1 MDPQELAALYAKCEQ
16 TLQRYINEARRMC
29 GLLNEFK
36 AEPLNRNLRTEIT
49 RQRRRENN
57 AQFRYAKV
65 RQQLFEAARRGS
77 VVSNHSRNKPAKSK
91 YFRGP

>member
-16 TLQRYINEARRMC
+16 TLERYISEARRMC

-36 AEPLNRNLRTEIT
+36 AGPLNRNLRSEIT

-57 AQFRYAKV
+57 AQFRYAEV
-65 RQQLFEAARRGS
+65 RQQLLKAARRGF
-77 VVSNHSRNKPAKSK
+77 VISNRSRNKTTKHLQAH
-91 YFRGP
+91 